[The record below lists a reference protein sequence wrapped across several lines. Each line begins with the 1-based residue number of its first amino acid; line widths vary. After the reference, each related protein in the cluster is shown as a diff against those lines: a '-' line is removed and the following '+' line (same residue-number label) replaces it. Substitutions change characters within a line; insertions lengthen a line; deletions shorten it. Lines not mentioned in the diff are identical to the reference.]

1 MNFNS
6 LEILAFAT
14 ILGVALVGCSSKTD
28 DASANPSPPKTAAA
42 TTMPEYKEAAE
53 VWGKVLACKVTFDH
67 VVKEKNWKSVH
78 EAAFAIRDEALL
90 LPEASKPLGDML
102 VMVKE
107 QVKQVV
113 SLAEQLDEAGDAGN
127 GPKVE
132 ALAKE
137 MTETLNG
144 IASHFPEGALPNEAT
159 GKASLPAGDH
169 DH

>member
-1 MNFNS
+1 MNLKS
-6 LEILAFAT
+6 LKILAVAT
-14 ILGVALVGCSSKTD
+14 ILGVALAGCSSKQ
-28 DASANPSPPKTAAA
+28 DAAAGSPGTPEGTAA
-42 TTMPEYKEAAE
+42 TIMPEYKQAAE
-53 VWGKVLACKVTFDH
+53 VWGRVLACKATFDH
-67 VVKEKNWKSVH
+67 VVEEKNWKSVH
-78 EAAFAIRDEALL
+78 EAAFCIRDEALL
-90 LPEASKPLGDML
+90 LPEASKPLGDRL